1 MVLDSVLTSDES
13 NVRPPHSHPH
23 RKIFLLPE
31 ISDIDRDL
39 DSSTITYC
47 SLLPT
52 FCNLAPHNPPFDL
65 LNAKISLSF

>member
-23 RKIFLLPE
+23 RKILLPE
-31 ISDIDRDL
+31 MSDTDRDL
-39 DSSTITYC
+39 DSSTIVYS